1 VVLTSNA
8 TRELSEALKRRCLFL
23 HVDYPDAER
32 EKAIVRRRVPEVLE
46 ELAEQLVRTVRTL
59 RALELKKAPSIAESI
74 DWARTL
80 VVLGVETLDEEAVSR
95 TLGVVLKHSS
105 DQARAVKELGLS

>member
-1 VVLTSNA
+1 MS
-8 TRELSEALKRRCLFL
+8 
-23 HVDYPDAER
+23 
-32 EKAIVRRRVPEVLE
+32 RVPEVVE
-46 ELAEQLVRTVRTL
+46 DLAEALVRTVRTL

-80 VVLGVETLDEEAVSR
+80 VVLGIENLDEEAVAR

-105 DQARAVKELGLS
+105 DHARAAKELGLT